1 MKKQAV
7 ILKNPAR
14 SWDKGLPLGNGR
26 LGAMIMG
33 KLKEE
38 TIFLNE
44 ETLCFGPPRDREN
57 PDARKMLEPI
67 RGMLLEGRVEEAAF
81 YAKMALASS
90 PKYNNPYQPLGDL
103 RLCFPGEDM
112 RAEEYESRLELEEG
126 IARVAYRT
134 RGMRYEREH
143 FISREY
149 NVLAIRIRAL
159 SGTDIT
165 MSANISRKPFEEFTG
180 KLDGRTAGNWGEN
193 GAGGMH
199 YLSGVRIADSDAETL
214 GDAVFI
220 KGQREI
226 TVYLA
231 AATDYEDCLAG
242 ARKDGEEAYRTLKE
256 TVLGRLDRAEAV
268 GYEEVRR
275 RHLEDYQRLY
285 GNFSL
290 RLGGVGQD
298 AAEGREESGTSVNG
312 LSSGKEPEGSR
323 VFETG
328 KASKEGDEEKR
339 IPSTGELL
347 AGLREGD
354 RTHEHEL
361 INLLFA
367 CARYLMIASSENC
380 LLPANLQ
387 GIWNGSYEPPWQC
400 EFTININEE
409 MNYWF
414 VEKAGLS
421 ACHMPLFELLKRIAE
436 NGAGTARKL
445 YGCRGFVAHHN
456 TNVWGS
462 AAPEGIFDASPYW
475 VTGGAWLCNHLFEHY
490 RYTED
495 REFLEKEAMPLA
507 REAIRFFE
515 DYLYEMPD
523 GTLVT
528 GPVVSPENTYR
539 SKVGQVGALCMGT
552 AMDSSILR
560 QLITSYLEAMKVLG
574 REEEQAQDKE
584 LLESILKKLPPLRIG
599 SDGRLLEWME
609 EYQETE
615 PGHRHISH
623 LYGLHPGREIT
634 PETPETFAAAGKT
647 LEYRLHHGG
656 GHTGW
661 SRAWAACF
669 AARLLDGEAVGEHVR
684 QLLCKCIQDNML
696 DVHPPFQIDG
706 NFGIAESILEA
717 LVQERSGK
725 IYLLPA
731 LPPEWP
737 RGEIKGYCLTGNAR
751 LSFAWKEGQVTELAA
766 ESPRDRELIFMVN
779 GYERRLACPAGEM
792 TTMQLESVP
801 LQG

>member
-290 RLGGVGQD
+290 RLGGVEQD
-298 AAEGREESGTSVNG
+298 AAEGREESGTSANG

-328 KASKEGDEEKR
+328 RASKEGDEEKR
-339 IPSTGELL
+339 IPSTGEML

-354 RTHEHEL
+354 RSHEHEL

-495 REFLEKEAMPLA
+495 REFLEKEAMLLA

-515 DYLYEMPD
+515 DF
-523 GTLVT
+523 
-528 GPVVSPENTYR
+528 
-539 SKVGQVGALCMGT
+539 
-552 AMDSSILR
+552 I
-560 QLITSYLEAMKVLG
+560 
-574 REEEQAQDKE
+574 
-584 LLESILKKLPPLRIG
+584 
-599 SDGRLLEWME
+599 
-609 EYQETE
+609 
-615 PGHRHISH
+615 
-623 LYGLHPGREIT
+623 
-634 PETPETFAAAGKT
+634 
-647 LEYRLHHGG
+647 
-656 GHTGW
+656 
-661 SRAWAACF
+661 
-669 AARLLDGEAVGEHVR
+669 
-684 QLLCKCIQDNML
+684 
-696 DVHPPFQIDG
+696 
-706 NFGIAESILEA
+706 
-717 LVQERSGK
+717 
-725 IYLLPA
+725 
-731 LPPEWP
+731 
-737 RGEIKGYCLTGNAR
+737 
-751 LSFAWKEGQVTELAA
+751 
-766 ESPRDRELIFMVN
+766 
-779 GYERRLACPAGEM
+779 
-792 TTMQLESVP
+792 
-801 LQG
+801 

>member
-1 MKKQAV
+1 MIKQAV

-26 LGAMIMG
+26 LGAMVMG

-44 ETLCFGPPRDREN
+44 ETLCFGPPREREN

-81 YAKMALASS
+81 YAKMALASA

-103 RLCFPGEDM
+103 RLCFPGEDA

-126 IARVAYRT
+126 IARVTYRT
-134 RGMRYEREH
+134 RGKRYEREH

-159 SGTDIT
+159 SETDIT
-165 MSANISRKPFEEFTG
+165 MSANISRKPFEEYTG

-199 YLSGVRIADSDAETL
+199 YVSGVRIADSKAETL

-220 KGQREI
+220 TGQRQVVI
-226 TVYLA
+226 YLA
-231 AATDYEDCLAG
+231 ARTDYEDCLAG
-242 ARKDGEEAYRTLKE
+242 TRKDGEEAYRAIKE
-256 TVLGRLDRAEAV
+256 TVLERLDRAEAA
-268 GYEEVRR
+268 GYDEIRR
-275 RHLEDYQRLY
+275 KHLEDYQGLY
-285 GNFSL
+285 ENFSL
-290 RLGGVGQD
+290 RLGS
-298 AAEGREESGTSVNG
+298 ASREETEEREEP
-312 LSSGKEPEGSR
+312 LSSVGRGTDGDGQGESR
-323 VFETG
+323 I
-328 KASKEGDEEKR
+328 SEEKR

-361 INLLFA
+361 VNLLFA
-367 CARYLMIASSENC
+367 YARYLMIASSENC

-421 ACHMPLFELLKRIAE
+421 ACHKPLFELLKRIAD

-456 TNVWGS
+456 TNVWGGT
-462 AAPEGIFDASPYW
+462 APEGIFDASPYW

-495 REFLEKEAMPLA
+495 RDFLEKEAMPLA

-539 SKVGQVGALCMGT
+539 SKLGQVGALCMGT

-560 QLITSYLEAMKVLG
+560 QLITSYLEGMKVLG
-574 REEEQAQDKE
+574 REEEQAEDKE
-584 LLESILKKLPPLRIG
+584 LLEGILEKLPPLRIG
-599 SDGRLLEWME
+599 ADGRLLEWTE
-609 EYQETE
+609 EHEETE

-647 LEYRLHHGG
+647 LEYRLRHGG

-661 SRAWAACF
+661 SRAWVACF

-725 IYLLPA
+725 IHLLPA

-737 RGEIKGYCLTGNAR
+737 EGEIRGYCLTGNAR
-751 LSFAWKEGQVTELAA
+751 LSFAWKEGRVTKLEA
-766 ESPRDRELIFMVN
+766 ESSREKELIFVVN
-779 GYERRLACPAGEM
+779 GCERRIVCPAGEKR
-792 TTMQLESVP
+792 TI
-801 LQG
+801 GFGA

>member
-1 MKKQAV
+1 MERQAV
-7 ILKNPAR
+7 VLKNPAR

-26 LGAMIMG
+26 LGAMVMG

-44 ETLCFGPPRDREN
+44 ETLCFGPLREREN

-67 RGMLLEGRVEEAAF
+67 REMLLEGRVEEAAF
-81 YAKMALASS
+81 YAKMALASA

-103 RLCFPGEDM
+103 RLCFFGEDM
-112 RAEEYESRLELEEG
+112 RAEEYESSLELEEA

-159 SGTDIT
+159 SEADVT
-165 MSANISRKPFEEFTG
+165 MSANVGRKPFEEFTG

-199 YLSGVRIADSDAETL
+199 YLSGVRIASPDAETL
-214 GDAVFI
+214 GDAVYI
-220 KGQREI
+220 RGQREI
-226 TVYLA
+226 VLYLA
-231 AATDYEDCLAG
+231 ARTDYEDCLAG
-242 ARKDGEEAYRTLKE
+242 VRKDGEEAYSALKAN
-256 TVLGRLDRAEAV
+256 VLERLDRAEKA
-268 GYEEVRR
+268 GYEEIRR
-275 RHLEDYQRLY
+275 KHLEDYRALY

-290 RLGGVGQD
+290 RLGSTVQE
-298 AAEGREESGTSVNG
+298 AAESREVPE
-312 LSSGKEPEGSR
+312 GKEGAKEREGS
-323 VFETG
+323 TG
-328 KASKEGDEEKR
+328 KEGAVEER
-339 IPSTGELL
+339 ISTGGML
-347 AGLREGD
+347 AQLREGD

-361 INLLFA
+361 VNLLFA
-367 CARYLMIASSENC
+367 YARYLMIASSENC

-421 ACHMPLFELLKRIAE
+421 VCHKPLFELIRRIAE

-475 VTGGAWLCNHLFEHY
+475 VMGGAWLCNHLFEHY
-490 RYTED
+490 LYTGD
-495 REFLEKEAMPLA
+495 KGFLEKEAMPLA

-515 DYLYEMPD
+515 DYLHEMPD

-539 SKVGQVGALCMGT
+539 SKLGQVGALCMGT

-560 QLITSYLEAMKVLG
+560 QLITSYLKGMRALG
-574 REEEQAQDKE
+574 WEKEQAEDGQ
-584 LLESILKKLPPLRIG
+584 LLERLLEKLPPLRIG

-609 EYQETE
+609 EYEETE

-634 PETPETFAAAGKT
+634 PETPETFEAAGKT
-647 LEYRLHHGG
+647 LEYRLSHGG

-661 SRAWAACF
+661 SRAWTACF
-669 AARLLDGEAVGEHVR
+669 AARLLDGEAVGAHVR
-684 QLLCKCIQDNML
+684 QLLCQCIQDNML

-717 LVQERSGK
+717 LVQERGGK
-725 IYLLPA
+725 IHLLPA
-731 LPPEWP
+731 LPPEWSE
-737 RGEIKGYCLTGNAR
+737 GEIRGYCLTGNAR
-751 LSFAWKEGQVTELAA
+751 LSFAWKDGRVTGFGT
-766 ESPRDRELIFMVN
+766 ESPRDRELIIMAN
-779 GYERRLACPAGEM
+779 GCERRIHCPAGVKI
-792 TTMQLESVP
+792 Q
-801 LQG
+801 QDC